1 MDQFE
6 PKLHNEVYPF
16 VHPIKFKDSLRG
28 KVTLLTGS
36 TGTIGRAMAECFSVA
51 GAHLI
56 LAYNRNKPS
65 LDFLN
70 QCRALGAAAATPIQC
85 NVSDLDSCQNLIKEL
100 DSTVGKIDI
109 LINNAGVDSMH
120 MKDPAA
126 IIKDLAINLHGPLF
140 LMRLVMPGFI
150 QAGRGTIINIAS
162 RGGTVDLPFN
172 TTYSTSKA
180 ALIRLTS
187 SWQAELQLGGHD
199 GIQLYA
205 IHPGAVPSQMT
216 LAGIFLLFAISSA
229 ALLTISQVHPEEI
242 MGEYSHLVKGLA
254 QVLENFKDSPYLSG
268 MVSVA
273 LATGIAKDCLNGKY
287 FDVQQ
292 DLGDVIAQASAL
304 RDHSDLYKM
313 QVAFLGDLPNNGGT
327 ENIAPEKAFNFPGF

>member
-1 MDQFE
+1 
-6 PKLHNEVYPF
+6 
-16 VHPIKFKDSLRG
+16 
-28 KVTLLTGS
+28 
-36 TGTIGRAMAECFSVA
+36 
-51 GAHLI
+51 
-56 LAYNRNKPS
+56 
-65 LDFLN
+65 
-70 QCRALGAAAATPIQC
+70 
-85 NVSDLDSCQNLIKEL
+85 
-100 DSTVGKIDI
+100 TVGKIDI
-109 LINNAGVDSMH
+109 LINNAGVDSIGPMH

-216 LAGIFLLFAISSA
+216 LA
-229 ALLTISQVHPEEI
+229 VHPEEI
-242 MGEYSHLVKGLA
+242 MGEYSHLVKGL
-254 QVLENFKDSPYLSG
+254 
-268 MVSVA
+268 
-273 LATGIAKDCLNGKY
+273 
-287 FDVQQ
+287 
-292 DLGDVIAQASAL
+292 
-304 RDHSDLYKM
+304 
-313 QVAFLGDLPNNGGT
+313 
-327 ENIAPEKAFNFPGF
+327 

>member
-16 VHPIKFKDSLRG
+16 VHPIKFKASLRG
-28 KVTLLTGS
+28 KVTLLTGRS

-51 GAHLI
+51 GAHLV
-56 LAYNRNKPS
+56 LTYNRNKPS

-70 QCRALGAAAATPIQC
+70 RCRALGAAAATPIHC
-85 NVSDLDSCQNLIKEL
+85 NV
-100 DSTVGKIDI
+100 TVGKIDI
-109 LINNAGVDSMH
+109 LINNAGVDSIGPMH
-120 MKDPAA
+120 IKDPAT

-216 LAGIFLLFAISSA
+216 SA
-229 ALLTISQVHPEEI
+229 VHPEEI
-242 MGEYSHLVKGLA
+242 MGAYSHLVKGMA

-273 LATGIAKDCLNGKY
+273 LATGIAKDCLNGRY

-292 DLGDVIAQASAL
+292 DLGDVLAQASAL

-327 ENIAPEKAFNFPGF
+327 ENTAPEKAFNFPGY

>member
-1 MDQFE
+1 M
-6 PKLHNEVYPF
+6 V
-16 VHPIKFKDSLRG
+16 
-28 KVTLLTGS
+28 
-36 TGTIGRAMAECFSVA
+36 ECFFVA

-56 LAYNRNKPS
+56 LTYNRNKPS

-70 QCRALGAAAATPIQC
+70 RCRALGAAAAKPIHC
-85 NVSDLDSCQNLIKEL
+85 NVSDLDSCQNLIKQL

-109 LINNAGVDSMH
+109 LINNAGVDSIGPMH
-120 MKDPAA
+120 VKDPAA

-140 LMRLVMPGFI
+140 LMRLVMPDFI
-150 QAGRGTIINIAS
+150 QAGRGTIINVAS

-216 LAGIFLLFAISSA
+216 SA
-229 ALLTISQVHPEEI
+229 VHPEEI
-242 MGEYSHLVKGLA
+242 MGEYSHLVKGMA

-304 RDHSDLYKM
+304 RDNSDLYKM

-327 ENIAPEKAFNFPGF
+327 ENIAPEKAFNFPGY

>member
-1 MDQFE
+1 
-6 PKLHNEVYPF
+6 
-16 VHPIKFKDSLRG
+16 
-28 KVTLLTGS
+28 
-36 TGTIGRAMAECFSVA
+36 MAECFSVA

-56 LAYNRNKPS
+56 LTYNRNKPS

-70 QCRALGAAAATPIQC
+70 RFHALGAAAATPIHC
-85 NVSDLDSCQNLIKEL
+85 NVSDLDSSQNLIKEL
-100 DSTVGKIDI
+100 DSPVGKIDI
-109 LINNAGVDSMH
+109 LINNAGVDSIGPMH
-120 MKDPAA
+120 IKDPAA

-140 LMRLVMPGFI
+140 LMRLAMPGFI

-172 TTYSTSKA
+172 TTYSTRKA
-180 ALIRLTS
+180 ALIQLTS

-216 LAGIFLLFAISSA
+216 SA
-229 ALLTISQVHPEEI
+229 VHPEEI
-242 MGEYSHLVKGLA
+242 MGEYSHLVKGMA

-304 RDHSDLYKM
+304 RDNSDLYKM

-327 ENIAPEKAFNFPGF
+327 ENIAPEKAFNFPGY

>member
-1 MDQFE
+1 
-6 PKLHNEVYPF
+6 
-16 VHPIKFKDSLRG
+16 
-28 KVTLLTGS
+28 
-36 TGTIGRAMAECFSVA
+36 MAECFSVA

-109 LINNAGVDSMH
+109 LINNAGVDSIGPMH

-216 LAGIFLLFAISSA
+216 LA
-229 ALLTISQVHPEEI
+229 VHPEEI
-242 MGEYSHLVKGLA
+242 MGEYSQLVKGLA

>member
-1 MDQFE
+1 
-6 PKLHNEVYPF
+6 
-16 VHPIKFKDSLRG
+16 
-28 KVTLLTGS
+28 
-36 TGTIGRAMAECFSVA
+36 MAECFSVA
-51 GAHLI
+51 GAHLV
-56 LAYNRNKPS
+56 LTYNRNKPS

-70 QCRALGAAAATPIQC
+70 RCRALGAAAATPIHC

-109 LINNAGVDSMH
+109 LINNAGVDSIGPMH
-120 MKDPAA
+120 IKDPAT

-216 LAGIFLLFAISSA
+216 SA
-229 ALLTISQVHPEEI
+229 VHPEEI
-242 MGEYSHLVKGLA
+242 MGAYSHLVKGMA

-273 LATGIAKDCLNGKY
+273 LATGIAKDCLNGRY

-292 DLGDVIAQASAL
+292 DLGDVLAQASAL

-327 ENIAPEKAFNFPGF
+327 ENTAPEKAFNFPGY